1 MSDLTIT
8 QAGVAYLKNSAGEFL
23 TADKKLNQM
32 RVNLVKAE
40 LTTLAGAISNN
51 EVVSQGVTLSDAV
64 SVNGGH
70 GIIQSITLNNA
81 DTEMPVLDL
90 VFTQVSTA
98 IADNLSEAVG
108 NNVGDL
114 DDTLA
119 AVLGV
124 VTIAD
129 WSNLVDSTI
138 CTRINVGLVI
148 KAAEGS
154 RDIYVHAINRSGA
167 DFTPTATD
175 DLYLRVGIVQD

>member
-8 QAGVAYLKNSAGEFL
+8 QAGVSVAKKSGGEFL

-32 RVNLVKAE
+32 RVNLVDAS
-40 LTTLAGAISNN
+40 LTTLAGAIGNN
-51 EVVSQGVTLSDAV
+51 EVVSQSIKLENAV
-64 SVNGGH
+64 SVKGGY

-108 NNVGDL
+108 NGVSDL
-114 DDTLA
+114 DDTFQS
-119 AVLGV
+119 VLGV

-148 KAAEGS
+148 KAASAS

>member
-1 MSDLTIT
+1 
-8 QAGVAYLKNSAGEFL
+8 
-23 TADKKLNQM
+23 M

-70 GIIQSITLNNA
+70 GIIQSITLNNSDA
-81 DTEMPVLDL
+81 EMPVLDL
-90 VFTQVSTA
+90 IFTDRGTD
-98 IADNLSEAVG
+98 ITDNLSEAVG

-175 DLYLRVGIVQD
+175 DLQLKVGIVQD